1 MAITVEAVESVAPDQ
16 ASLKAAAKLMK
27 PAKWPV
33 MAEESDGHLMWAEC
47 QGSGAN
53 PYRVAADKSDLG
65 YKCTCPSRKF
75 PCKHALA
82 LMWFKAEGNVTFQSG
97 TPPKWVLDWVGR
109 RRKTPTVSPK
119 TSNTNASNKNLTA
132 AKTVDVKAPSDP
144 KAEARKIAAAK
155 KRAETTEKSMIAATY
170 ELDQWI
176 EDQLRTGLSGFLD
189 NLTDRCR
196 KIAARL
202 VDGKAGSLAG
212 RLDEMPSR
220 ILAYPTELRAEIA
233 LSELSKLVLLT
244 QSFRNNPQ
252 APDLRRLIGTTET
265 RQQIL
270 DNTDTLRL
278 KSRWEF
284 LGEQVM
290 TRRDGL
296 VAQYSWLLNLEDHP
310 QRFALL
316 LDFFPASAGKRG
328 GAANIGEQFDADL
341 IFYPGGPPLR
351 AVVGERSSD
360 IDSFKSWPQATQ
372 SPLSAFRHILHDAPW
387 TLSTPLLLP
396 AGRIL
401 EDDGGRQWWSDGS
414 EALPLANSSDDIA
427 LGMDLTAS
435 VGIWDGR
442 GLTLISSQSAW
453 GKLSFAA

>member
-1 MAITVEAVESVAPDQ
+1 MTITVQAVESVAPDQ

-27 PAKWPV
+27 PAKWPLL
-33 MAEESDGHLMWAEC
+33 AEELNGNLMWAEC

-53 PYRVAADKSDLG
+53 PYRVAVDKSDLG

-75 PCKHALA
+75 PCKHGLA
-82 LMWFKAEGNVTFQSG
+82 LMWFKAEGNVTFQGG
-97 TPPKWVLDWVGR
+97 TPPEWVLEWVGR
-109 RRKTPTVSPK
+109 RRKKPNAK
-119 TSNTNASNKNLTA
+119 TTKTAPNKKNLSAAKRVEANAAPDPKAKARKLAAAKNRA
-132 AKTVDVKAPSDP
+132 AKT
-144 KAEARKIAAAK
+144 EA
-155 KRAETTEKSMIAATY
+155 SMVAATL

-176 EDQLRTGLSGFLD
+176 EDQLRTGLSGLLES
-189 NLTDRCR
+189 LTDRCR

-220 ILAYPTELRAEIA
+220 ILAYPTEFRADIL
-233 LSELSKLVLLT
+233 LSELNKLVLLSK
-244 QSFRNNPQ
+244 SFRDNPK

-270 DNTDTLRL
+270 ENSEALHV
-278 KSRWEF
+278 KSTWEF
-284 LGEQVM
+284 LGEQVI

-310 QRFALL
+310 QRFGLL

-328 GAANIGEQFDADL
+328 GAANVGEQYEAEL
-341 IFYPGGPPLR
+341 IFYPDASPLR
-351 AVVGERSSD
+351 AVVGARGD
-360 IDSFKSWPQATQ
+360 GLKILKPWPEAPQP
-372 SPLSAFRHILHDAPW
+372 PLSTYRDTLHAAPW
-387 TLSTPLLLP
+387 TLSAPIQLP

-401 EDDGGRQWWSDGS
+401 EDEAGRQWWSGA
-414 EALPLANSSDDIA
+414 EENLPLSASLDDIA
-427 LGMDLTAS
+427 LGMPLSSS

-453 GKLSFAA
+453 GRMSFAA